1 MRHVRVA
8 VEPHPYDVLIEAGL
22 IRRAGNTLHRLF
34 GGRRRCYVITV
45 PRVQKLCGAPLK
57 KSLADA
63 GMEPVFL
70 TMSEGERHK
79 TLSTVEKLCAE
90 LVRLGADRTAVV
102 IALGGGVVGDVAG
115 LTASLYMRGVDFVQ
129 IPTTLLA
136 QVDASVG
143 GKTGVNLKAGKNLVG
158 TFHQPRIVL
167 IDPKLLESLPKRE
180 FKAGLYEAVKCGVIG
195 DVALFS
201 LLDLHAKAVLAQDED
216 LLTQVIASSVK
227 LKAAVV
233 SADEKES
240 GLRRILNFGHT
251 IGHALEAETEYGH
264 FIHGEA
270 VAWGMIA
277 ATHIARAQGL
287 LEPQVAERIVRV
299 VRSLGPLPAV
309 NVTPARIVKRL
320 LSDKKTVEGNVH
332 FVLPKEVGKVDIVPD
347 VPAALATSAVE
358 ELRRLSRS

>member
-1 MRHVRVA
+1 MRHIRVA

-22 IRRAGNTLHRLF
+22 VRRAGNTLHRLF
-34 GGRRRCYVITV
+34 GAQRRCFVITV
-45 PRVQKLCGAPLK
+45 PRVQKLWGAPLK

-63 GMEPVFL
+63 GLQPSFL
-70 TMSEGERHK
+70 TMAEGERHK
-79 TLSTVEKLCAE
+79 TLTTVEKLCAE
-90 LVRLGADRTAVV
+90 LVRLGADRGAVV
-102 IALGGGVVGDVAG
+102 IAFGGGVVGDVAG

-167 IDPKLLESLPKRE
+167 IDPKLLESLPKRQ

-195 DVALFS
+195 DVALFN
-201 LLDLHAKAVLAQDED
+201 LLDLHAKAALAHDED

-251 IGHALEAETEYGH
+251 IGHALESETEYGH

-277 ATHIARAQGL
+277 ATHIARAQGI

-299 VRSLGPLPAV
+299 TRSLGPLPAV
-309 NVTPARIVKRL
+309 TVTPAKIVKRL
-320 LSDKKTVEGNVH
+320 LADKKTIEGNVH
-332 FVLPKEVGKVDIVPD
+332 FVLPKEIGKVDIVPD